1 MSHFET
7 PHPISVELELRLANV
22 RVTAGERADT
32 IVRVRPRHSAKRDD
46 VTAAEQTRVEY
57 AHGRLL
63 VKQPRRLREWSPFNV
78 GGSIEVEIE
87 LPAGSHLRGRTIAG
101 EFHGAGSLG
110 RSELTTGLGDITLE
124 RVTGDAELATGTGEV
139 RAGEVDGSAVIRN
152 SNGDTEIHEIGGDL
166 KVKAENGHIDVD
178 NSHGSVN
185 ARTANGWIRVGNI
198 HRGSLVAKTAAGR
211 IEVGIAG
218 GTAASLDLHTRHGR
232 VHNDLGP
239 TEGAGSGDHGRIEVR
254 ASTGWGDITIRREGK
269 HSDQLLPNGG

>member
-32 IVRVRPRHSAKRDD
+32 IVRLRPRHSAKRDD

-110 RSELTTGLGDITLE
+110 RSGAHDGLGDITLE

-166 KVKAENGHIDVD
+166 KVKAENGHIDVET
-178 NSHGSVN
+178 
-185 ARTANGWIRVGNI
+185 RTARSTPGQQTAGSASGTSTAARSSQRPRPG
-198 HRGSLVAKTAAGR
+198 HRGRDRRRNRRLTRPPHAPRPCPQRSGPDRGR
-211 IEVGIAG
+211 
-218 GTAASLDLHTRHGR
+218 R
-232 VHNDLGP
+232 V
-239 TEGAGSGDHGRIEVR
+239 R
-254 ASTGWGDITIRREGK
+254 
-269 HSDQLLPNGG
+269 